1 MKKLG
6 EEFMEF
12 WDEFTDAVFGKIQ
25 SPLQCKDPVLIVMN
39 SGLFKLTNEQFD
51 ILMILSVVHKAIEID
66 YGADAAIS
74 AVLTKERID
83 ILNQITALIKAAG

>member
-6 EEFMEF
+6 EEFLRCWNEF
-12 WDEFTDAVFGKIQ
+12 KDAVFGKI
-25 SPLQCKDPVLIVMN
+25 PPPTQCMDPVLIVLN
-39 SGLFKLTNEQFD
+39 SGLFKLTNTQFD
-51 ILMILSVVHKAIEID
+51 TLMILSIVHKAIEIN

-74 AVLTKERID
+74 AALTKERID